1 MSPYNSYHRP
11 NCRRTSRQSK
21 KTKVIKFLSTI
32 GTIIFIIVIY
42 LLVNSKNTQSEETVP
57 AAITLAKSY
66 EMPNIKENLL
76 IPNPFSRPQEKLTSV
91 NGIVIH
97 YVGNPGTSAESNR
110 NYFNSLAETKSTYA
124 SSHFIIDLDG
134 TIVQCIPL
142 DEISY
147 ASNNRNNDTISIEV
161 CHPDETGEFTKES
174 YDALVALTKWL
185 CSKYQLESNA
195 VIRHYDVTGKLCPLY
210 YVKHEDA
217 WLTFK
222 KDIFSK

>member
-1 MSPYNSYHRP
+1 MSQYNSYHRP
-11 NCRRTSRQSK
+11 NRRRNTKQSK
-21 KTKVIKFLSTI
+21 KAQVIKFLSAV
-32 GTIIFIIVIY
+32 GIILFVVIVY
-42 LLVNSKNTQSEETVP
+42 LLASSKDTQSDETVP
-57 AAITLAKSY
+57 AALTLTNSY
-66 EMPNIKENLL
+66 SMPNIKENLL
-76 IPNPFSRPQEKLTSV
+76 TPNPFSRPQEKLTSV
-91 NGIVIH
+91 NGIVVH
-97 YVGNPGTSAESNR
+97 YVGNPGTSAEANR
-110 NYFNSLAETKSTYA
+110 NYFNSLAKTKSTYA

-147 ASNNRNNDTISIEV
+147 ASNSRNNDTISIEV

-185 CSKYQLESNA
+185 CSKYELDSNA

-210 YVKHEDA
+210 YVEHEDA

-222 KDIFSK
+222 KDIFGK